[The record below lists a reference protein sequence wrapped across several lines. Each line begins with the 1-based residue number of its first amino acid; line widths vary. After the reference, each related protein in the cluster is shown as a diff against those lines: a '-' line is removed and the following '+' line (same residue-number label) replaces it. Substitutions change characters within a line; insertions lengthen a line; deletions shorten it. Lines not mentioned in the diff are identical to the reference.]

1 LREHTLF
8 AAEIQRVS
16 VLIPF
21 SRAASA
27 LTCFSGGFILII
39 GAEPLL

>member
-8 AAEIQRVS
+8 AAKIQRVS
-16 VLIPF
+16 ALILF

-27 LTCFSGGFILII
+27 LSCFSGEFILII